1 MLKWTEENSLK
12 GHENERKTATE
23 LVVLVVA
30 TCILVQLER
39 RYGVKN
45 SGKLASR
52 KHKRISNVSLII
64 VDINLCCKT
73 NAKKRNN
80 VSNNEFI
87 E

>member
-39 RYGVKN
+39 RYEVKN

-52 KHKRISNVSLII
+52 KYKRISNVSLII

-73 NAKKRNN
+73 NAKKRNK